1 MTRPSDLTTHSQD
14 LLAKHS
20 FELTDSSD
28 NGMWKHY
35 LWTNLEMQFSLTYDR
50 GYYDCDIIPSQ
61 KPINRM
67 SLIRLLRFLKKD
79 KDFYSKELIDVNLW
93 YTLTV
98 NQYVELFSENYN
110 LIGDF
115 VRNFNQ
121 DKYDNYNDF
130 EFAYN
135 GI

>member
-1 MTRPSDLTTHSQD
+1 MTVPSDLTTHSQN
-14 LLAKHS
+14 LLAKLS

-35 LWTNLEMQFSLTYDR
+35 LWTNSEMQFSLTYDR
-50 GYYDCDIIPSQ
+50 GYYDCDIVPSQ
-61 KPINRM
+61 RPINRM

-79 KDFYSKELIDVNLW
+79 NDFYSKELIDANLL

-98 NQYVELFSENYN
+98 NQYAELFSENYS
-110 LIGDF
+110 LIEDF
-115 VRNFNQ
+115 VRNFNH
-121 DKYDNYNDF
+121 DKYDNYNNF
-130 EFAYN
+130 EFSYN